1 MTMSTAAPGSPAAKD
16 RQPLLEARNISKYFG
31 AVVALEGVSLAV
43 RGGEINCLLGDNG
56 AGKSTLI
63 KTLSGVH
70 PPDEGTL
77 AIDGVPVTFASP
89 RDALN
94 AGIATV
100 YQDLSV
106 MPLMSISRNFFLG
119 NEPTVGFGPFRRFDS
134 TKAATV
140 AKEEMHNIGIDVRD
154 TEQLVG

>member
-1 MTMSTAAPGSPAAKD
+1 MTMSTSAPPATTPPRGA
-16 RQPLLEARNISKYFG
+16 PLLEARNISKYFG
-31 AVVALEGVSLAV
+31 AVVALEGVSLIV
-43 RGGEINCLLGDNG
+43 RSGQISCLLGDNG

-77 AIDGVPVTFASP
+77 AVDGNPVQFSSP
-89 RDALN
+89 RDALD

-119 NEPTVGFGPFRRFDS
+119 NEPTVGFGPFRRFDAA
-134 TKAATV
+134 KAGQI
-140 AKEEMHNIGIDVRD
+140 AKEEMHNIGID
-154 TEQLVG
+154 